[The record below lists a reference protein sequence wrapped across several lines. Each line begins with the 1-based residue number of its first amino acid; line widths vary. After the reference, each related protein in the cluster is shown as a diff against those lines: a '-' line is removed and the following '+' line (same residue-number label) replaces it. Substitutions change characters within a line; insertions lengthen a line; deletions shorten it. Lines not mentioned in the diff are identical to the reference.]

1 MNRGKGYIVR
11 GAGTGL
17 TGGTSVIRNATFTG
31 VPNGA
36 IPVTIVGAGRNNLIG
51 NPYPSAID
59 GAAFIRDNS
68 TVIEGTIYFWMHAIK
83 IQLASG
89 IKDGT
94 AGSGAYAY
102 TSNDYSP
109 SI

>member
-17 TGGTSVIRNATFTG
+17 TGGTSVIKMLHLQGTK
-31 VPNGA
+31 NGA

-68 TVIEGTIYFWMHAIK
+68 TVIGNNIFLDACNQNTISFR
-83 IQLASG
+83 
-89 IKDGT
+89 
-94 AGSGAYAY
+94 
-102 TSNDYSP
+102 N
-109 SI
+109 